1 LKISKIRQFTR
12 MAVEG
17 KHANAIKYTLRC
29 LISNNIGEDFYKIK
43 LTECIRGGVRHV
55 LNDWRF

>member
-1 LKISKIRQFTR
+1 